1 MEWANG
7 KVKQVAQE
15 PLPCLTD
22 VFMCVCFFSFV
33 KQVIQFES
41 HQFSETEFL
50 AVLDHAGW
58 MMMIKYRGG
67 L

>member
-1 MEWANG
+1 MGQQEG
-7 KVKQVAQE
+7 KAGGSGT
-15 PLPCLTD
+15 LAL
-22 VFMCVCFFSFV
+22 FNRCVYVCVFFSFV
-33 KQVIQFES
+33 RQVIQFES